1 MQYYVIKYH
10 NWKTN
15 FGKPISRIIT
25 IMKKV
30 TIRVIIGVIITMTIK
45 LIMIQNVITVI
56 LVIMITLKVLVMI
69 SVIKVKIK
77 VMFYSLKL
85 FKTSF
90 L

>member
-1 MQYYVIKYH
+1 MA
-10 NWKTN
+10 
-15 FGKPISRIIT
+15 
-25 IMKKV
+25 
-30 TIRVIIGVIITMTIK
+30 IK

-56 LVIMITLKVLVMI
+56 LVIMLTLKVLVMI

>member
-1 MQYYVIKYH
+1 MA
-10 NWKTN
+10 
-15 FGKPISRIIT
+15 
-25 IMKKV
+25 
-30 TIRVIIGVIITMTIK
+30 IK

>member
-45 LIMIQNVITVI
+45 LIMI
-56 LVIMITLKVLVMI
+56 TLKVLVMI
-69 SVIKVKIK
+69 TVIKVKIK

-85 FKTSF
+85 FKFSF